1 MFQITTNSTLPD
13 IYLEDKQSISVPCFY
28 LTNTNSSTSI
38 SELTNFAPMFTI
50 KSEDT
55 EVIDIEDF
63 SYVLSTTPS
72 EYQMLEIDINSLE
85 SLDNISTLYINGVS
99 YQNLLSIEDLV
110 IYPGTEESKSI
121 EEREST

>member
-63 SYVLSTTPS
+63 SYTLFTTPS
-72 EYQMLEIDINSLE
+72 EYQMIEININSLE
-85 SLDNISTLYINGVS
+85 PLDDVSTLYINGVS
-99 YQNLLSIEDLV
+99 YQNLLSIENLV
-110 IYPGTEESKSI
+110 IFNSEEDSLPL

>member
-1 MFQITTNSTLPD
+1 MFQIITNSTLPD
-13 IYLEDKQSISVPCFY
+13 IYLENKQSISIPCFY
-28 LTNTNSSTSI
+28 LTNDNSSTPI
-38 SELTNFAPMFTI
+38 VELCNFAPMFTI
-50 KSEDT
+50 ESEDT

-85 SLDNISTLYINGVS
+85 PLDSISTLYINGVS

-110 IYPGTEESKSI
+110 IYSGTEESKSI